1 MTEALPVMGGMTAA
15 GEIVDLRRTGI
26 SPSFLVPGRGIW
38 QRPEGEDVRRQV
50 RRQTAARRWA
60 PGMKRV
66 SSAALAR
73 LYLHHVRAAR
83 LIADGDWRLR
93 GACRFA
99 DPDRFFPIL
108 STGKSAGQAAEEKP
122 ILAAVLERTA
132 DGREGTRRTRSWS

>member
-1 MTEALPVMGGMTAA
+1 MTEALPAMGGMTTTGKIA
-15 GEIVDLRRTGI
+15 DLRRTGV
-26 SPSFLVPGRGIW
+26 SPGFLVPGRGIC
-38 QRPEGEDVRRQV
+38 QRPEGEDVCCQV

-60 PGMKRV
+60 PGMKSV
-66 SSAALAR
+66 SSAALVR

-99 DPDRFFPIL
+99 DPDRFFPIS
-108 STGKSAGQAAEEKP
+108 STGKSVGQAAEEKP
-122 ILAAVLERTA
+122 ILAVVLERTA